1 MSRDA
6 LLQLLHQRIGL
17 DADSLGARVLND
29 ALAESRTAL
38 GVADDEALY
47 RKAVAHPDAFFE
59 IVERFVVPESWFF
72 RASDQY
78 ADLVRFAKHHRDRRP
93 LRVLSLPC
101 ASGEEAYSA
110 VIALVE
116 AGLRPEDV
124 EVLGIDISKTAVERA
139 QAGVFRNSA
148 LRGKSLQDAWVQPRA
163 SGFAIAAGIKRSV
176 RFRVGN
182 ALDPA
187 LFDAS
192 EAFDV
197 VFCRNLLIYLHP
209 EARARL
215 LENLLAAL
223 VPGGLLFAGQ
233 AEVLH
238 AMSTELRPYEGGCP
252 LSYIRMATTQA
263 PAESTRRPSTARK
276 TKPISSPASTPAP
289 ARAASAR
296 PKVVEPTPQELADA
310 GRLDEARDACARRL
324 QGHPEDIETLFLLGL
339 IETARA
345 NLGAADEV
353 FARVCYLDR
362 DHIPAIDHRI
372 ALAQRLGRHDLAADL
387 RKRAQRLRKRLGG
400 AA

>member
-1 MSRDA
+1 M
-6 LLQLLHQRIGL
+6 LHQRIGL
-17 DADSLGARVLND
+17 DADSLGKRVLTD

-78 ADLVRFAKHHRDRRP
+78 ADLVRFAKHNRDRRP

-124 EVLGIDISKTAVERA
+124 DVLGIDISKNAVERA
-139 QAGVFRNSA
+139 QAGIFRSSA
-148 LRGKSLQDAWVQPRA
+148 LRGKPLQEAWVQPRVG
-163 SGFAIAAGIKRSV
+163 GFAIAASIRRSV

-182 ALDPA
+182 ALDAA

-192 EAFDV
+192 ETFDV

-215 LENLLAAL
+215 LKNLLAAL

-238 AMSTELRPYEGGCP
+238 GMTTELRPYERGCP
-252 LSYIRMATTQA
+252 LSYIRSAPMEA
-263 PAESTRRPSTARK
+263 PAESASRPSMPRRA
-276 TKPISSPASTPAP
+276 KPALSAVSAP
-289 ARAASAR
+289 KPTRTASAR

-310 GRLDEARDACARRL
+310 GRLDEARDACARHL
-324 QGHPEDIETLFLLGL
+324 QVHPEDIDMLFLLGL

-345 NLGAADEV
+345 NFGAADEV

-372 ALAQRLGRHDLAADL
+372 VLAQRLGRLDQAADL